1 MMDDIYLTGG
11 PEKQKRGWW
20 TSRSELILLLVLGC
34 LTAYAYMRFDARLA
48 ALEQVRS
55 APEKKE
61 SHRCEWQPW
70 LLARYDG
77 SQTCPAGSYVNGVGT
92 KYDDGFR
99 QSYPLQYRLYCCAFG
114 PEEEEANS

>member
-1 MMDDIYLTGG
+1 MMDDIYLTGE
-11 PEKQKRGWW
+11 PEKRQRGRWA
-20 TSRSELILLLVLGC
+20 SRPELILLLVLGC
-34 LTAYAYMRFDARLA
+34 LATYAYIRFDIRLT
-48 ALEQVRS
+48 ALEQARS